1 MKRTVL
7 VGAILAAAVLAAIA
21 GADRIGRAL
30 VALDQPALAA
40 PLLADPG
47 WRGVALSR
55 AGDTTAAIDAFRRSA
70 SPEAAYNLGNALAR
84 AGRLA
89 EAVKAY
95 DVALLRDPDDT
106 DARTNRALV
115 ASVIAALE
123 DVPDDG
129 SRNSANATA
138 LREARGLDAVPPEDA
153 TAINASGDGM
163 AGDKEAGSQSLN
175 AGTSRVARRGQ
186 ARPGDSDKGQASSK
200 GAATDSAGRAGRSGG
215 MTSAAVTDE
224 TAPPQAE
231 RAGLDEEMQATA
243 QWLAAIPDDPVK
255 FLRLRIAAERQR
267 RIAAGTA
274 VPPGGDPW

>member
-1 MKRTVL
+1 MRRLTL
-7 VGAILAAAVLAAIA
+7 AGAIVAATALAAMA

-30 VALDQPALAA
+30 VAWDQPALAV

-55 AGDTTAAIDAFRRSA
+55 AGDDAGAVEAFRRSA

-84 AGRLA
+84 TGRLA
-89 EAVKAY
+89 EALKAY
-95 DVALLRDPDDT
+95 DVALIRDPDDT

-115 ASVIAALE
+115 AAVIAAAE
-123 DVPDDG
+123 DVADDG
-129 SRNSANATA
+129 SVNTANATA
-138 LREARGLDAVPPEDA
+138 LRENRGLDSTAPDDA
-153 TAINASGDGM
+153 TETNSSGDGM
-163 AGDKEAGSQSLN
+163 AGDKEAGSTSLN
-175 AGTSRVARRGQ
+175 AGSSRVDRRGA
-186 ARPGDSDKGQASSK
+186 ARPGDNEKGQASSK

-215 MTSAAVTDE
+215 MTSAAVTDD
-224 TAPPQAE
+224 TAPPPAE
-231 RAGLDEEMQATA
+231 RAGLDETMQATE

-274 VPPGGDPW
+274 VPPGDDPW